1 MNILYFVSG
10 LSNRLI
16 TFIAMLVFARILD
29 PENFGRYSVIIGNAL
44 FLQVI
49 VGSWISAGSSRE
61 FAVSP
66 RTQWPSL
73 LRGIMISI
81 VGVAT
86 LLLATALVLGGA
98 KLVPADLDIALAVAL
113 LTISLIIF
121 ETAQAIQNALEKP
134 AGFAATAVTRG
145 ILLLSL
151 GGTVAYLT
159 HSVIAIV
166 VAQMLANL
174 APIAFAAF
182 KKRSH
187 FKGLQLRGA
196 HRHAKQL
203 TRSGMDGTL
212 MFGYYI
218 VLMAVTKNILAVKYG
233 VALSGSL
240 GLIIDFFFA
249 PLALL
254 SNSVSLSFLPRLYQ
268 NGVDGATGIHL
279 RSLPA
284 KFIGLHILLAIVYFV
299 GTNIVIG
306 FIAPPLLPRE
316 TGALA
321 VVESGQFSLFAIGI
335 MMMFAVLTILLTSRM
350 TAGLRSIFALGVVAH
365 SAALFW
371 SSSKGHTIPDLLRT
385 ISIVQISASMIGIAY
400 LAVLAVRHRPVL

>member
-1 MNILYFVSG
+1 
-10 LSNRLI
+10 
-16 TFIAMLVFARILD
+16 
-29 PENFGRYSVIIGNAL
+29 
-44 FLQVI
+44 
-49 VGSWISAGSSRE
+49 
-61 FAVSP
+61 
-66 RTQWPSL
+66 
-73 LRGIMISI
+73 
-81 VGVAT
+81 
-86 LLLATALVLGGA
+86 
-98 KLVPADLDIALAVAL
+98 
-113 LTISLIIF
+113 
-121 ETAQAIQNALEKP
+121 
-134 AGFAATAVTRG
+134 
-145 ILLLSL
+145 
-151 GGTVAYLT
+151 
-159 HSVIAIV
+159 
-166 VAQMLANL
+166 
-174 APIAFAAF
+174 
-182 KKRSH
+182 
-187 FKGLQLRGA
+187 
-196 HRHAKQL
+196 
-203 TRSGMDGTL
+203 
-212 MFGYYI
+212 
-218 VLMAVTKNILAVKYG
+218 MAVTKNILAVKYG